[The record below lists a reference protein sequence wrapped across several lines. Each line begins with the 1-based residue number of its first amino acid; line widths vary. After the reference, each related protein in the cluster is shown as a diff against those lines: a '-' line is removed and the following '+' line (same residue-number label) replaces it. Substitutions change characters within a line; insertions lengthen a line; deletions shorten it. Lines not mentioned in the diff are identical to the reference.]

1 MFDITAFESDETTFS
16 STIVAPM
23 YICDLWGCAIHAP
36 NRPELV
42 VPPKIAVDPAIQKAA
57 PQSAL
62 ALNEIA
68 LTLYTRLVE
77 QDGFD
82 PQIAA
87 RALPLSTLFM
97 LHQTGFIHE
106 LMNDIILL
114 QSFERI
120 PNFEFLLDLGNA
132 FLDKLGVML

>member
-1 MFDITAFESDETTFS
+1 MSDAS
-16 STIVAPM
+16 LP
-23 YICDLWGCAIHAP
+23 
-36 NRPELV
+36 
-42 VPPKIAVDPAIQKAA
+42 KAA
-57 PQSAL
+57 LRQRFDAFIATAVL
-62 ALNEIA
+62 KLNERAGDLYRA
-68 LTLYTRLVE
+68 LTE
-77 QDGFD
+77 KEGIE

-120 PNFEFLLDLGNA
+120 PNFEFLFDLGNA